1 MKWATPQDAQWG
13 RLQNNGA
20 VTAES
25 LAEPGLTVAAVAR
38 RLGIAPATLRT
49 WDRRYGLGPS
59 EHSAGSHRRYSHAD
73 MARLEHMRRLVV
85 SGVAPGD
92 AAAACLTLAEVEPSA
107 PSTGGGSVIAM
118 PGASAAARGLARA
131 ARALDGESC
140 VRIIVESLDSIGV
153 IMTWES
159 LLAPV
164 LIGIGDAWEANGSGV
179 DVEHILSD
187 SIEFSLATRARQIPA
202 PRELTGILLASTDRD
217 DHTLALWA
225 VAAGLAERGIGARML
240 GRRVPYDAVADA
252 MKRTGPAVVFLW
264 SQIPGSAQAVDVAQ
278 LPEMRPAP
286 IVMLGGRGWV
296 GQAPAGVERV
306 CSLAETVSRIAQVV
320 GR

>member
-1 MKWATPQDAQWG
+1 M
-13 RLQNNGA
+13 
-20 VTAES
+20 TADS
-25 LAEPGLTVAAVAR
+25 LEEPGLTVAAVAR

-59 EHSAGSHRRYSHAD
+59 EHAAGAHRRYSQTD
-73 MARLEHMRRLVV
+73 LARLEHMRRLVV
-85 SGVAPGD
+85 SGVAPAD
-92 AAAACLTLAEVEPSA
+92 AAAACQSFAHVEPSKA
-107 PSTGGGSVIAM
+107 PTGGGSIIPT

-140 VRIIVESLDSIGV
+140 VRIIRESLDSVGV
-153 IMTWES
+153 IIAWES

-164 LIGIGDAWEANGSGV
+164 LIGIGDAWEANGEGV

-187 SIEFSLATRARQIPA
+187 AIEFTLATRAREVA
-202 PRELTGILLASTDRD
+202 SPREITGVLLASTDRD

-240 GRRVPYDAVADA
+240 GRRVPFSALGDA
-252 MKRTGPAVVFLW
+252 MKRTGPAVVFMW
-264 SQIPGSAQAVDVAQ
+264 SQIPGSADASDIAQ
-278 LPEMRPAP
+278 LPDMRPAP
-286 IVMLGGRGWV
+286 VILFGGQGWV
-296 GQAPAGVERV
+296 GDAPAGVERV
-306 CSLAETVSRIAQVV
+306 ASLAETVNRIAQVV

>member
-1 MKWATPQDAQWG
+1 M
-13 RLQNNGA
+13 
-20 VTAES
+20 TAES

-59 EHSAGSHRRYSHAD
+59 EHSAGAHRRYSHED
-73 MARLEHMRRLVV
+73 LARLEHMRRLVV
-85 SGVAPGD
+85 SGVTPGE
-92 AAAACLTLAEVEPSA
+92 AAAACLTLTEVEPSA
-107 PSTGGGSVIAM
+107 PSTAGGAVIAM
-118 PGASAAARGLARA
+118 PGASPAARGLARA

-140 VRIIVESLDSIGV
+140 VRIIRESLDSVGV
-153 IMTWES
+153 IVTWES

-164 LIGIGDAWEANGSGV
+164 LIGIGNAWEANGEGV

-187 SIEFSLATRARQIPA
+187 SIEFTLATRAREIA
-202 PRELTGILLASTDRD
+202 SPREITGVLLASTDRD

-240 GRRVPYDAVADA
+240 GRRVPFSALGDA
-252 MKRTGPAVVFLW
+252 MKRTGPAVVFMW
-264 SQIPGSAQAVDVAQ
+264 SQIPGSADASDIAQ
-278 LPEMRPAP
+278 LPDMRPAP
-286 IVMLGGRGWV
+286 TLLIGGKGWV
-296 GQAPAGVERV
+296 GEVPAGVERV
-306 CSLAETVSRIAQVV
+306 CSLAETVNRIAQVV

>member
-1 MKWATPQDAQWG
+1 MS
-13 RLQNNGA
+13 
-20 VTAES
+20 AES

-59 EHSAGSHRRYSHAD
+59 EHSAGSHRRYSQAD
-73 MARLEHMRRLVV
+73 LARLEHMRRLIV
-85 SGVAPGD
+85 SGVAPGE

-107 PSTGGGSVIAM
+107 PSTGGGAVIAM

-140 VRIIVESLDSIGV
+140 VRIIRESLDSVGV
-153 IMTWES
+153 IVTWES

-164 LIGIGDAWEANGSGV
+164 LIGIGDAWEADGAGV

-187 SIEFSLATRARQIPA
+187 SIEFCLATRAREVVA
-202 PRELTGILLASTDRD
+202 PREITGVLLASTDLD

-225 VAAGLAERGIGARML
+225 VAAGLAERGIGARMR
-240 GRRVPYDAVADA
+240 GRRVPFDALADA

-264 SQIPGSAQAVDVAQ
+264 AQIPGSADAADVAQ
-278 LPEMRPAP
+278 LPDMRPSP
-286 IVMLGGRGWV
+286 TILIGGQGWV
-296 GQAPAGVERV
+296 GEAPAGVERV
-306 CSLAETVSRIAQVV
+306 GSLAETVSRIAQVV

>member
-1 MKWATPQDAQWG
+1 MS
-13 RLQNNGA
+13 
-20 VTAES
+20 AES

-73 MARLEHMRRLVV
+73 LARLEHMRRLVV
-85 SGVAPGD
+85 SGVTPGE
-92 AAAACLTLAEVEPSA
+92 AAAACLTLTEVEPSA
-107 PSTGGGSVIAM
+107 PSSAGGAVIAM
-118 PGASAAARGLARA
+118 PGASPAARGLARA

-140 VRIIVESLDSIGV
+140 VRIIRESLDSVGV
-153 IMTWES
+153 IVTWES

-164 LIGIGDAWEANGSGV
+164 LIGIGNAWEANGEGV

-187 SIEFSLATRARQIPA
+187 SIEFTLATRAREIA
-202 PRELTGILLASTDRD
+202 SPREITGVLLASTDRD

-240 GRRVPYDAVADA
+240 GRRVPFSAVGDA
-252 MKRTGPAVVFLW
+252 MKRTGPAVVFMW
-264 SQIPGSAQAVDVAQ
+264 SQIPGSADASDIAQ
-278 LPEMRPAP
+278 LPDMRPAP
-286 IVMLGGRGWV
+286 TILFGGQGWV
-296 GQAPAGVERV
+296 GEAPAGVERV
-306 CSLAETVSRIAQVV
+306 SSLAETVNRIAQVV

>member
-1 MKWATPQDAQWG
+1 M
-13 RLQNNGA
+13 
-20 VTAES
+20 TAES

-59 EHSAGSHRRYSHAD
+59 EHAAGSHRRYSSAD
-73 MARLEHMRRLVV
+73 IARLEHMRRLVV
-85 SGVAPGD
+85 SGVAPGE
-92 AAAACLTLAEVEPSA
+92 AALASLTLTEVEPTA
-107 PSTGGGSVIAM
+107 PPTGGGAVI
-118 PGASAAARGLARA
+118 PLPRASAAARGLARA

-140 VRIIVESLDSIGV
+140 VRIIRESLDSVGV
-153 IMTWES
+153 IVTWES

-164 LIGIGDAWEANGSGV
+164 LIGIGDAWEANGAGV

-187 SIEFSLATRARQIPA
+187 SIEFTLATRAREVVS
-202 PRELTGILLASTDRD
+202 PREITGVLLASTDRD

-225 VAAGLAERGIGARML
+225 VAAGLAERGICARML
-240 GRRVPYDAVADA
+240 GRRVPFDALADA

-264 SQIPGSAQAVDVAQ
+264 SQIPGSADASELSQ
-278 LPEMRPAP
+278 LPDMRPSP
-286 IVMLGGRGWV
+286 TVLIGGQGWT
-296 GQAPAGVERV
+296 GEAPAGVERML
-306 CSLAETVSRIAQVV
+306 SLAETVSRIAQVV

>member
-1 MKWATPQDAQWG
+1 M
-13 RLQNNGA
+13 
-20 VTAES
+20 TAES

-59 EHSAGSHRRYSHAD
+59 EHSAGSHRRYSQAD
-73 MARLEHMRRLVV
+73 VARLEHMRRLVV
-85 SGVAPGD
+85 SGVTPGE
-92 AAAACLTLAEVEPSA
+92 AAAACLTLTEVEPSA
-107 PSTGGGSVIAM
+107 PSTAGGAVIAM
-118 PGASAAARGLARA
+118 PGASPAARGLARA

-140 VRIIVESLDSIGV
+140 VRIIRESLDSVGV
-153 IMTWES
+153 IVTWES

-164 LIGIGDAWEANGSGV
+164 LIGIGNAWEANGEGV

-187 SIEFSLATRARQIPA
+187 SIEFTLATRAREIA
-202 PRELTGILLASTDRD
+202 SPREITGVLLASTDRD

-240 GRRVPYDAVADA
+240 GRRVPFTAVGDA
-252 MKRTGPAVVFLW
+252 MKRTGPAVVFMW
-264 SQIPGSAQAVDVAQ
+264 SQIPGSADASNIAQ
-278 LPEMRPAP
+278 LPDMRPAP
-286 IVMLGGRGWV
+286 TLLIGGKGWV
-296 GQAPAGVERV
+296 GEVPAGVERV
-306 CSLAETVSRIAQVV
+306 CSLAETVNRIAQVV

>member
-1 MKWATPQDAQWG
+1 M
-13 RLQNNGA
+13 
-20 VTAES
+20 TAES
-25 LAEPGLTVAAVAR
+25 LVEPGLTVAAVAR

-73 MARLEHMRRLVV
+73 LARLEHMRRLVV
-85 SGVAPGD
+85 SGVTPGE
-92 AAAACLTLAEVEPSA
+92 AAAACLNLTEDEPTA
-107 PSTGGGSVIAM
+107 PSTGGGAVIAM
-118 PGASAAARGLARA
+118 PGASPAARGLARA

-140 VRIIVESLDSIGV
+140 VRIIRESLDSVGV
-153 IMTWES
+153 IVTWES

-164 LIGIGDAWEANGSGV
+164 LIGIGNAWEANGEGV

-187 SIEFSLATRARQIPA
+187 SIEFTLATRAREIA
-202 PRELTGILLASTDRD
+202 SPREITGVLLASTDRD

-240 GRRVPYDAVADA
+240 GRRVPFTAVGDA
-252 MKRTGPAVVFLW
+252 MKRTGPAVVFMW
-264 SQIPGSAQAVDVAQ
+264 SQIPGSADASDIAQ
-278 LPEMRPAP
+278 LPDMRPAP
-286 IVMLGGRGWV
+286 TLLIGGKGWV
-296 GQAPAGVERV
+296 GEVPAGVERV
-306 CSLAETVSRIAQVV
+306 CSLAETVNRVAQVV

>member
-1 MKWATPQDAQWG
+1 MS
-13 RLQNNGA
+13 
-20 VTAES
+20 AES

-59 EHSAGSHRRYSHAD
+59 EHSAGSHRRYSHED
-73 MARLEHMRRLVV
+73 LARLEHMRRLVV
-85 SGVAPGD
+85 SGVTPGE
-92 AAAACLTLAEVEPSA
+92 AAAACLTLTEIEPSS
-107 PSTGGGSVIAM
+107 PSTAGGAIIPT
-118 PGASAAARGLARA
+118 PGASPAVRGLARA

-140 VRIIVESLDSIGV
+140 VRIIRESLDSVGV
-153 IMTWES
+153 IVTWES

-164 LIGIGDAWEANGSGV
+164 LIGIGNAWEANGEGV

-187 SIEFSLATRARQIPA
+187 SIEFTLATRAREVA
-202 PRELTGILLASTDRD
+202 SPREITGVLLASTDRD

-240 GRRVPYDAVADA
+240 GRRVPFSALGDA
-252 MKRTGPAVVFLW
+252 MKRTGPAVVFMW
-264 SQIPGSAQAVDVAQ
+264 SQIPGSADASDIAQ
-278 LPEMRPAP
+278 LPDMRPAP
-286 IVMLGGRGWV
+286 TLLFGGQGWV
-296 GQAPAGVERV
+296 GEAPAGVERV
-306 CSLAETVSRIAQVV
+306 SSLAETVNRIAQVV

>member
-1 MKWATPQDAQWG
+1 MS
-13 RLQNNGA
+13 
-20 VTAES
+20 AES

-73 MARLEHMRRLVV
+73 LARLEHMRRLVV
-85 SGVAPGD
+85 SGVTPGE
-92 AAAACLTLAEVEPSA
+92 AAAACLTLTEVEPSA
-107 PSTGGGSVIAM
+107 PSSAGGAVIAM
-118 PGASAAARGLARA
+118 PGASPAARGLARA

-140 VRIIVESLDSIGV
+140 VRIIRESLDSVGV
-153 IMTWES
+153 IVTWES

-164 LIGIGDAWEANGSGV
+164 LIGIGNAWEANGEGV

-187 SIEFSLATRARQIPA
+187 SIEFTLATRARESRITS
-202 PRELTGILLASTDRD
+202 RDHRRSLASTDRD

-240 GRRVPYDAVADA
+240 GRRVPFSAVGDA
-252 MKRTGPAVVFLW
+252 MKRTGPAVVFMW
-264 SQIPGSAQAVDVAQ
+264 SQIPGSADASDIAQ
-278 LPEMRPAP
+278 LPDMRPAP
-286 IVMLGGRGWV
+286 TILFGGQGWV
-296 GQAPAGVERV
+296 GEAPAGVERV
-306 CSLAETVSRIAQVV
+306 SSLAETVNRIAQVV

>member
-1 MKWATPQDAQWG
+1 MS
-13 RLQNNGA
+13 
-20 VTAES
+20 AES

-59 EHSAGSHRRYSHAD
+59 EHSAGSHRRYSQAD
-73 MARLEHMRRLVV
+73 VARLEHMRRLVV

-92 AAAACLTLAEVEPSA
+92 AAAACLTLAEVEPTSPA
-107 PSTGGGSVIAM
+107 TGGGAVIAM

-140 VRIIVESLDSIGV
+140 VRIIRESLDSVGV
-153 IMTWES
+153 IVTWES

-164 LIGIGDAWEANGSGV
+164 LIGIGNAWEANGEGV

-187 SIEFSLATRARQIPA
+187 SIEFTLATRAREVA
-202 PRELTGILLASTDRD
+202 SPREITGVLLASTDRD

-240 GRRVPYDAVADA
+240 GRRVPFSALGDA
-252 MKRTGPAVVFLW
+252 MKRTGPAVVFMW
-264 SQIPGSAQAVDVAQ
+264 SQIPGSADASDVAL
-278 LPEMRPAP
+278 LPDMRPAP
-286 IVMLGGRGWV
+286 TILIGGQGWV
-296 GQAPAGVERV
+296 GEAPAGVERV
-306 CSLAETVSRIAQVV
+306 GSLAETVNRIAQVV

>member
-1 MKWATPQDAQWG
+1 MS
-13 RLQNNGA
+13 
-20 VTAES
+20 AEFV
-25 LAEPGLTVAAVAR
+25 LEPGLTVAAVAR

-59 EHSAGSHRRYSHAD
+59 EHSAGSHRRYSQAD
-73 MARLEHMRRLVV
+73 VARLEHMRRLVV
-85 SGVAPGD
+85 SGVAPGE
-92 AAAACLTLAEVEPSA
+92 AAAACLTFADVEPTSA
-107 PSTGGGSVIAM
+107 PIGGGAVISM

-140 VRIIVESLDSIGV
+140 VRIIRESLDSIGV

-164 LIGIGDAWEANGSGV
+164 LIGIGDAWEADGAGV

-187 SIEFSLATRARQIPA
+187 SIEFCLATRAREVVA
-202 PRELTGILLASTDRD
+202 PREITGVLLASTDRD

-240 GRRVPYDAVADA
+240 GRRVPYDAIGDA

-264 SQIPGSAQAVDVAQ
+264 SQIPGSAQAPDVDQ
-278 LPEMRPAP
+278 LPDMRPAP
-286 IVMLGGRGWV
+286 MVLLGGQGWA
-296 GQAPAGVERV
+296 GEAPAGVERV
-306 CSLAETVSRIAQVV
+306 GSLAETVNRIAQVV

>member
-1 MKWATPQDAQWG
+1 M
-13 RLQNNGA
+13 
-20 VTAES
+20 TAES

-59 EHSAGSHRRYSHAD
+59 EHSAGSHRRYSHED
-73 MARLEHMRRLVV
+73 LARLEHMRRLVV
-85 SGVAPGD
+85 SGVTPGE
-92 AAAACLTLAEVEPSA
+92 AAAACLTLTEVEPSA
-107 PSTGGGSVIAM
+107 PSTAGGAVIAM
-118 PGASAAARGLARA
+118 PGASPAARGLARA

-140 VRIIVESLDSIGV
+140 VRIIRESLDSVGV
-153 IMTWES
+153 IITWES

-164 LIGIGDAWEANGSGV
+164 LIGVGNAWEANGEGV

-187 SIEFSLATRARQIPA
+187 SIEFTLATRAREVA
-202 PRELTGILLASTDRD
+202 SPREITGVLLASTDRD

-240 GRRVPYDAVADA
+240 GRRVPFSALGDA
-252 MKRTGPAVVFLW
+252 MKRTGPAVVFMW
-264 SQIPGSAQAVDVAQ
+264 SQIPGSADASDIAQ
-278 LPEMRPAP
+278 LPDMRPAP
-286 IVMLGGRGWV
+286 TLLIGGKGWV
-296 GQAPAGVERV
+296 GEVPAGVERV
-306 CSLAETVSRIAQVV
+306 CSLAETVNRIAQVV